1 MRNYEIVFLVHPD
14 QSDQTSSIL
23 SKLDKITKDS
33 GGKVHRSENI
43 GNRKLAYPI
52 QDQFKASYG
61 LLNIE
66 CNQEAINEIKN
77 YFKFNDSIIR
87 NLVLAVK
94 KVNSDPSAFDT
105 NKEDNEKDSYQEAR
119 EAANKAEEERLK
131 RLQSKSRKSCRD
143 IEEIK
148 GKQVMAKKQ
157 KKNFKRKSDF
167 DNRPRY
173 CKFTSLGIDEID
185 FKDIKLLKEY
195 ITETGKI
202 IPARMTGTSAKYQR
216 QLNKAVKR
224 ARHLALLPYT
234 DSHYN

>member
-1 MRNYEIVFLVHPD
+1 
-14 QSDQTSSIL
+14 
-23 SKLDKITKDS
+23 
-33 GGKVHRSENI
+33 
-43 GNRKLAYPI
+43 
-52 QDQFKASYG
+52 
-61 LLNIE
+61 
-66 CNQEAINEIKN
+66 
-77 YFKFNDSIIR
+77 
-87 NLVLAVK
+87 
-94 KVNSDPSAFDT
+94 
-105 NKEDNEKDSYQEAR
+105 
-119 EAANKAEEERLK
+119 
-131 RLQSKSRKSCRD
+131 
-143 IEEIK
+143 
-148 GKQVMAKKQ
+148 MAKKQ

-234 DSHYN
+234 DSHYNQYMEVILLEKVAQLGDPGDLVKVKSGYGRNFLLKLGKALRAGRFFTPR